1 LDTAGCTQ
9 RLSAFGIKWKIKELK
24 AESCKANG
32 EEAQSSK
39 TEKKRAMVSASR
51 CTVKDRAQSV

>member
-24 AESCKANG
+24 GK
-32 EEAQSSK
+32 
-39 TEKKRAMVSASR
+39 KKRYKVQDVR
-51 CTVKDRAQSV
+51 FKV